1 MKNILFTFLF
11 TISLISFGQ
20 TWQYSEGGNA
30 FDGKYK
36 TSIVTGVGSTFPY
49 EKPSLVV
56 NKFEG
61 ESINF
66 YITDAGYFQENTG
79 VSVLWVFDN
88 EPEKVYSTY
97 NFSISN
103 DGKILFFLEF
113 NNPDGSGKLKPV
125 DIIEK
130 LTIGNEVTLRVSDD
144 YGSNDIIFSLR
155 GSSKAI
161 NFVIP
166 KEERQ
171 IMLDEG
177 LTERKALA
185 EVEAK
190 NQLILDGLMKK
201 ATEEKISSTSL
212 SSLKSQFEK
221 DLGLSYYSG
230 MQTGKKYKSILVDA
244 GLDDSMFT
252 SYGYV
257 DIFYILD
264 DGSKDK
270 ILGTWTVE
278 MDAPIFSRL
287 KDEYEAD
294 NSHLENILSK
304 YERVEIIDYL
314 KREVS
319 KLSKKYSKEFDV
331 LDVES
336 VKITLS
342 DYRFKKFW
350 NCKVEIILNDG
361 TERVIDNARVYD
373 LEISKKELK
382 SLGGQMGVAF

>member
-1 MKNILFTFLF
+1 M
-11 TISLISFGQ
+11 SFGQ

-36 TSIVTGVGSTFPY
+36 TSIVKGVGSTFPY
-49 EKPSLVV
+49 ETPSLVV
-56 NKFEG
+56 NRFEG

-66 YITDAGYFQENTG
+66 YISSAGFFQENTG

-97 NFSISN
+97 NFSISS
-103 DGKILFFLEF
+103 DGKTLFFLEF
-113 NNPDGSGKLKPV
+113 NNPDGSGKLKPI

-130 LTIGNEVTLRVSDD
+130 LTLANEVSLRVSDD

-166 KEERQ
+166 NEERQ

-177 LTERKALA
+177 LAERNALA

-244 GLDDSMFT
+244 SLDDSMFT

-287 KDEYEAD
+287 KDKLEAD
-294 NSHLENILSK
+294 NSHLEKILSK

-314 KREVS
+314 KKEVS

-361 TERVIDNARVYD
+361 TERVIDNTYVYD

-382 SLGGQMGVAF
+382 GLGGQMGVAF